1 MATQSGNP
9 GAPVSAGAPPE
20 DLPAFANLRRLLE
33 EEPFRVQFFQA
44 VRLIQKMEKER
55 GPVGHFITPQGEAI
69 RFCSLPTFAFPP
81 SELYALERT
90 PSGQLRMTVQ
100 FMGLCAAISVLPA
113 PYTELVLARIREKDH
128 ATAEFLDIFNHRMI
142 SFFYRG
148 WEKYRFFIGYE
159 TTSHDRLSPRLMDVL
174 GLGTS
179 GLQGRDGIPDAA
191 RLNYVALLA
200 RHVRSAASLQQILED
215 YFGVG
220 VQVLQFAGTWRK
232 LSRENQ
238 TSFSGDGG
246 ASERLGVGV
255 VAGDE
260 VWDHHGRIRVSLGPM
275 PLKQYLKFLPGQDAY
290 DELAAWLRFY
300 SNGSYETEVQL
311 VLEREDAPACE
322 LGAKGRHGPQ
332 LGFVSWL
339 KTRPLERDPADATY
353 LVQ

>member
-1 MATQSGNP
+1 MATESGNAASTVE
-9 GAPVSAGAPPE
+9 APDEFPE
-20 DLPAFANLRRLLE
+20 FANVRRMLE

-44 VRLIQKMEKER
+44 VRMIQRMEKER
-55 GPVGHFITPQGEAI
+55 KPVGHFITPQGEAI
-69 RFCSLPTFAFPP
+69 RFSALPTLAFPA
-81 SELYALERT
+81 SELYAFERT
-90 PSGQLRMTVQ
+90 ESGQVRMTVQ
-100 FMGLCAAISVLPA
+100 FMGLCSAISVLPA
-113 PYTELVLARIREKDH
+113 PYTEMVLARMREKDS

-159 TTSHDRLSPRLMDVL
+159 STSHDHLSPRLRDLL
-174 GLGTS
+174 GMGTK
-179 GLQGRDGIPDAA
+179 GLTGRDSIPDAA
-191 RLNYVALLA
+191 RLNYVGLLA
-200 RHVRSAASLQQILED
+200 RHVRSAASLKQILED

-220 VQVLQFAGTWRK
+220 VEVRQFAGTWRK
-232 LSRENQ
+232 LSPENQ
-238 TSFSGDGG
+238 TCFSGEGG

-260 VWDHHGRIRVSLGPM
+260 VWDQHGRIRVSLGPM

-290 DELAAWLRFY
+290 EELAAWLRFY

-311 VLEREDAPACE
+311 VLERDDAPGCE

-339 KTRPLERDPADATY
+339 KTRPLDRDPADAAF